1 MDGDTLL
8 MLSTNG
14 SIEQLIACGLKTLKQ
29 QMTLK
34 KLLGSCCSSSVVISS
49 SGGSTPSLVSMS
61 PHVQPSK
68 KLTKKD
74 LDALSPQDKS
84 VYLMM

>member
-8 MLSTNG
+8 MLSTTG
-14 SIEQLIACGLKTLKQ
+14 SIDQLRACGLKKVKQ

-49 SGGSTPSLVSMS
+49 SGGSTTSSVSMS
-61 PHVQPSK
+61 PQPAK
-68 KLTKKD
+68 KLTKKE

>member
-8 MLSTNG
+8 MLSTSG
-14 SIEQLIACGLKTLKQ
+14 SVDQMRACGLKTVKQ

-34 KLLGSCCSSSVVISS
+34 KLLGSCCSSSVAIST
-49 SGGSTPSLVSMS
+49 SGGSTSSVPMS
-61 PHVQPSK
+61 PQPAK
-68 KLTKKD
+68 KLTKKE
-74 LDALSPQDKS
+74 LAAPTPQDKS